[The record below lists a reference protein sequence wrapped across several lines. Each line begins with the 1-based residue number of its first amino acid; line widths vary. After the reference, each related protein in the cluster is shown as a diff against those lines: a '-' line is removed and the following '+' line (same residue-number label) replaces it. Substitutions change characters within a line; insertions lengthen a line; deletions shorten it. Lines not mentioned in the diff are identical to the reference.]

1 MVANMAF
8 CSALGVVSVFSSV
21 GFSLRQLT
29 NASQSP
35 ILGPLAKSFLGFD
48 AKRSQNEERGR
59 GLRQGFA
66 VATACYLRRRLKPT
80 LLNGCADGS
89 GIWLFVSFLAMYL
102 THYTYFGVGY
112 CRQFCSR
119 GDSSGTGVPRLGV

>member
-1 MVANMAF
+1 MPV
-8 CSALGVVSVFSSV
+8 LSSV
-21 GFSLRQLT
+21 GFSLRQRS
-29 NASQSP
+29 NAPRSL
-35 ILGPLAKSFLGFD
+35 ILASLAKSFLGFD

-66 VATACYLRRRLKPT
+66 VATVCYLRRRLKPT
-80 LLNGCADGS
+80 LPNGCADGS
-89 GIWLFVSFLAMYL
+89 GIWLLVSFLAIYL